1 MFADANAV
9 DVGRRLMKF
18 PAKLRR
24 RIVEFATVVPGGAF
38 TSGGNFSLNWV
49 AGQSTVG
56 TNQQTVEGYQV
67 VSATGNYSLAYGQFT
82 SQTWGASITTYRMP

>member
-1 MFADANAV
+1 MSPAN
-9 DVGRRLMKF
+9 VGPTNTLAPR
-18 PAKLRR
+18 
-24 RIVEFATVVPGGAF
+24 EFLYGVVGGDNGGSAF
-38 TSGGNFSLNWV
+38 GGNFSLNWV